1 MSDVRCKIS
10 LVLLLLCISLTTAAE
25 DFLMRGCRRGVL
37 PSTTMLRSRRA
48 AATPR
53 QVGGSFYTGDRRQL
67 VVLVSFS
74 DLQFSDSDPVA
85 AWNPIFNQP
94 DYTQPPFYGSIHD
107 YFYAQSDGRLCLT
120 FDLHYVAFSHSRERY
135 ASTQGDDENSQ
146 YLISDV
152 VDTLLTRDIDWSP
165 YDWDGNG
172 YVNQVLIVY
181 AGYGMNDGGD
191 DKTIWP
197 HQWWLSLHL
206 KDYHVKGHAEGV
218 YCEPRR
224 VTSGGRDYYVDTY
237 CALQEYAM
245 STKYGSFGTI
255 VHEYTHCFG
264 FPDFYNGSSSYVGHW
279 DLMDR
284 GNNNGG
290 GFCPPNYSAHERW
303 LMGWCTPTE
312 LTTTQTVTAMD
323 ASQSYLV
330 RNDGYSDEYYVVENR
345 QQVGWD
351 RSLPASGLVVLHVDF
366 KESAWLGL
374 SIVDGEV
381 SYEAANTSSLKRY
394 TIFPANNKSYYTT
407 GNEAGWAYPYESN
420 NQLTNTSTPA
430 AKLWNAN
437 SDGTLFMNKPIT
449 NMDVQDG
456 KASFDF
462 MKSATDIGIQT
473 VTDVAQVLCEY
484 GPIRIVRTAD
494 GTVKKVMKR

>member
-1 MSDVRCKIS
+1 M
-10 LVLLLLCISLTTAAE
+10 
-25 DFLMRGCRRGVL
+25 
-37 PSTTMLRSRRA
+37 PSTAMLRSRRA

-264 FPDFYNGSSSYVGHW
+264 FPDFYNGLSSYVGHW
-279 DLMDR
+279 DLLDR

-303 LMGWCTPTE
+303 LMGWLTPTE
-312 LTTTQTVTAMD
+312 LTTESTVTDMPALSD
-323 ASQSYLV
+323 EPQAYLI

-394 TIFPANNKSYYTT
+394 TILPANNKSYYTT

-420 NQLTNTSTPA
+420 NSLTNTSTPA

-473 VTDVAQVLCEY
+473 VSGTAQVLCEY

>member
-1 MSDVRCKIS
+1 L
-10 LVLLLLCISLTTAAE
+10 LVLLLLCVSLTLAAE
-25 DFLMRGCRRGVL
+25 DFLVRGCRRGVM
-37 PSTTMLRSRRA
+37 PSTAMLRSRRA

-264 FPDFYNGSSSYVGHW
+264 FPDFYNGLSSYVGHW
-279 DLMDR
+279 DLLDR

-303 LMGWCTPTE
+303 LMGWLTPTE
-312 LTTTQTVTAMD
+312 LTTESTVTDMPALSD
-323 ASQSYLV
+323 EPQAYLI

-394 TIFPANNKSYYTT
+394 TILPANNKSYYTT

-420 NQLTNTSTPA
+420 NSLTNTSTPA

-473 VTDVAQVLCEY
+473 VSGTAQVLCEY